1 MSLLDSLKWRYA
13 TKKMN
18 GAKVPKEKLD
28 FILDAI
34 QLAPSSFGLQPYTIL
49 VIEDRETI
57 EKLSPASYNQPQI
70 KACSHLLVF
79 AAWTGVSAAQID
91 TFIADI
97 AAKRGLPLEALNDY
111 KAYITSSTAH
121 LTDEQKVIWNAKQAY
136 IAFGLALAAAG
147 EVEVDATPM
156 EGFVPAQYDEI
167 LGLKEQGLTATV
179 VLPLGYRDAEGDWLA
194 PLPKV
199 RRDKDLLFK
208 FI

>member
-1 MSLLDSLKWRYA
+1 MSLLSSLKWRYA
-13 TKKMN
+13 TKKMS

-49 VIEDRETI
+49 VIEDPATK
-57 EKLSPASYNQPQI
+57 EKLLPASYNQTQI
-70 KACSHLLVF
+70 VDSSEVLVF
-79 AAWTGVSAAQID
+79 ASWTSISQEQID

-97 AAKRGLPLEALNDY
+97 ATKRGLPLEALNDY
-111 KAYITSSTAH
+111 KSYISGSALSKTAE
-121 LTDEQKVIWNAKQAY
+121 EQVIWNAKQVY
-136 IAFGLALAAAG
+136 IALGFALAAAA

-156 EGFVPAQYDEI
+156 EGFVPAKYDEI
-167 LGLKEQGLTATV
+167 LGLTAQGLTASVILT
-179 VLPLGYRDAEGDWLA
+179 LGYRGEGDWLA
-194 PLPKV
+194 GLPKV

>member
-28 FILDAI
+28 SILDAI
-34 QLAPSSFGLQPYTIL
+34 QLAPSSFGLQPYTVL
-49 VIEDRETI
+49 VIEDQATK
-57 EKLSPASYNQPQI
+57 EKLSPASWNQPQI
-70 KACSHLLVF
+70 NACSHLLVF
-79 AAWTGVSAAQID
+79 CAWTGVSQEQID

-97 AAKRGLPLEALNDY
+97 ATKRGLPLDALNDY
-111 KAYITSSTAH
+111 KGYITGSVAN
-121 LTDEQKVIWNAKQAY
+121 LTDEQRVIWNAKQVY
-136 IAFGLALAAAG
+136 IALGVALAAAG

-167 LGLKEQGLTATV
+167 LGLKEQGLTASV
-179 VLPLGYRDAEGDWLA
+179 ILPLGYRAEGDWLA

>member
-1 MSLLDSLKWRYA
+1 MSLLNSLKWRYA

-34 QLAPSSFGLQPYTIL
+34 QLAPSSFGLQPYTVL
-49 VIEDRETI
+49 VIEDQATK
-57 EKLSPASYNQPQI
+57 EKLTPASWNQPQI
-70 KACSHLLVF
+70 NACSHLLVF
-79 AAWTGVSAAQID
+79 AAWTGVSQAQID

-97 AAKRGLPLEALNDY
+97 AAKRSMPLEALNDY
-111 KAYITSSTAH
+111 KGYITGSVAH
-121 LTDEQKVIWNAKQAY
+121 FSDEQKTIWNAKQAY
-136 IAFGLALAAAG
+136 IALGLALAAAG

-156 EGFVPAQYDEI
+156 EGFVASQYDEI

-179 VLPLGYRDAEGDWLA
+179 VLPLGYRDAESDWLA
-194 PLPKV
+194 NLPKV